1 MAVLFSFR
9 TAIYIYSHRRIVMT
23 PSYPQ
28 QINYGQPMAPADYGC
43 SILPQVLQQLYQSS
57 QISIQEYTYL
67 QNLWSSDRQMSATLY
82 NNLQTT
88 YGNFQLNPTSV
99 QNSVKNFLLN
109 AVQNLR
115 RNAAMNQPQQP
126 MYGGGYQQIPFNG
139 PYQNAPNQY
148 YGQNSYNYNSYAAYQ
163 QPTNLQSTMNNTML
177 SPSVTSTTKMPPQ
190 SAAQAVAAQNEQ
202 NEPINIKGEDEIQFC
217 GEVTTELIS
226 DDDNTPISVPNI
238 IEITPK
244 DIISCSQCHALHTD
258 VRYIPPVHDARSVL
272 AQLFQTK
279 YQEAISPERSFITI
293 AEWYQVHHFS
303 HLLSESP
310 KKLLD
315 ACSEMYANGKSNI
328 GKTVSEI
335 YKYLKANGGE
345 FGNSISKILMD
356 EVNKYASVVFSME
369 TIDGNASY
377 LEAFDDF
384 ADFQNIWLK
393 NNTFDKWKQP
403 KAPYHRA
410 ISKILSGTFGR
421 FFSNTRS
428 IYLKSD
434 STEDRF
440 IFETDQFLPY
450 TYKDIP
456 LYLVPYKDRTEDYEA
471 SVSKLMDDSMSII
484 VPQRMMI
491 FNLPLST
498 YEQTENFCFST
509 SVGPAEKILT
519 KIYETYG
526 VMEAIDVSNDNNTVS
541 VFGCSYNNHP
551 VFKIKS

>member
-1 MAVLFSFR
+1 
-9 TAIYIYSHRRIVMT
+9 MT

-28 QINYGQPMAPADYGC
+28 TYGQQPMTSADYGC
-43 SILPQVLQQLYQSS
+43 SIFPQVLQQLYQGS
-57 QISIQEYTYL
+57 QISMQEFSYL
-67 QNLWSSDRQMSATLY
+67 QNLWNSDRNMSSTLY
-82 NNLQTT
+82 NNLRNT
-88 YGNFQLNPTSV
+88 YGNFQLNPTEV
-99 QNSVKNFLLN
+99 QNSVSNFILN
-109 AVQNLR
+109 AVGNLR
-115 RNAAMNQPQQP
+115 RNAAMNQQP
-126 MYGGGYQQIPFNG
+126 MYGGYHQQIPFNG
-139 PYQNAPNQY
+139 PYQNGPNQY
-148 YGQNSYNYNSYAAYQ
+148 YGNNYYNNNSYAYQ
-163 QPTNLQSTMNNTML
+163 QPVNPVNTTMNNTML

-190 SAAQAVAAQNEQ
+190 SAAQAVAQAASQTAAQ
-202 NEPINIKGEDEIQFC
+202 NEPINIKGDDDVQFC

-226 DDDNTPISVPNI
+226 DDNNTSVNVPNI

-244 DIISCSQCHALHTD
+244 DIISCNQCHALHTD
-258 VRYIPPVHDARSVL
+258 VRYIPPVHDTRSVL
-272 AQLFQTK
+272 SQLFQPK
-279 YQEAISPERSFITI
+279 YQEIITPERSFISI
-293 AEWYQVHHFS
+293 AEFYQVHHFS
-303 HLLSESP
+303 HVLSESC

-315 ACSEMYANGKSNI
+315 TCSEMYASGKNNI

-345 FGNSISKILMD
+345 FGVNINKMLME

-421 FFSNTRS
+421 FFSNTRGL
-428 IYLKSD
+428 YLKSD
-434 STEDRF
+434 SAEDRF

-484 VPQRMMI
+484 IPQRMML
-491 FNLPLST
+491 FNLPLSS

-519 KIYETYG
+519 KIYEAYG

-541 VFGCSYNNHP
+541 VFGCSYNNRP

>member
-1 MAVLFSFR
+1 MMPYQQ
-9 TAIYIYSHRRIVMT
+9 TA
-23 PSYPQ
+23 
-28 QINYGQPMAPADYGC
+28 YGQQQMTPADYGC
-43 SILPQVLQQLYQSS
+43 SILPQVLQQLYQAS
-57 QISIQEYTYL
+57 QISMQEYSYL
-67 QNLWSSDRQMSATLY
+67 QNLWATDRQMSATLY

-99 QNSVKNFLLN
+99 QGSVKNFLLN

-115 RNAAMNQPQQP
+115 RNAAMNQQP
-126 MYGGGYQQIPFNG
+126 MYGYQQQVPFNG
-139 PYQNAPNQY
+139 PYQNPSSQY

-163 QPTNLQSTMNNTML
+163 QPANPVNTTMNNTML
-177 SPSVTSTTKMPPQ
+177 SPSVTSATKMQPQ
-190 SAAQAVAAQNEQ
+190 SAAQAVAQAASQSATQNEA
-202 NEPINIKGEDEIQFC
+202 IDIKGNDDVQFC

-226 DDDNTPISVPNI
+226 DNDDDNTSVNVPNI

-258 VRYIPPVHDARSVL
+258 VRYIPPVHDACSVL
-272 AQLFQTK
+272 SQLFQPK
-279 YQEAISPERSFITI
+279 YQEIITPERSFISI
-293 AEWYQVHHFS
+293 VEFYQVHHFS
-303 HLLSESP
+303 HVLSESC

-315 ACSEMYANGKSNI
+315 TCSEMYASGKNNI

-345 FGNSISKILMD
+345 FGANINKMLME

-393 NNTFDKWKQP
+393 NNTFNKWKQP

-410 ISKILSGTFGR
+410 ISKILSGSFGR
-421 FFSNTRS
+421 FFANTRGL
-428 IYLKSD
+428 YLKSD
-434 STEDRF
+434 CAEDRF

-450 TYKDIP
+450 MYKDIP

-471 SVSKLMDDSMSII
+471 AVSKLMEDSMTII
-484 VPQRMMI
+484 MPQRMML

-519 KIYETYG
+519 KIYDAYG

-541 VFGCSYNNHP
+541 VFGCSYNNRP

>member
-1 MAVLFSFR
+1 MMP
-9 TAIYIYSHRRIVMT
+9 Y
-23 PSYPQ
+23 Q
-28 QINYGQPMAPADYGC
+28 QAAYGQQPMTSADYGC
-43 SILPQVLQQLYQSS
+43 SIFPQVLQQLYQGS
-57 QISIQEYTYL
+57 QISMQEFSYL
-67 QNLWSSDRQMSATLY
+67 QNLWNSDRNMSSTLY
-82 NNLQTT
+82 NNLRNT
-88 YGNFQLNPTSV
+88 YGNFQLNPTEV
-99 QNSVKNFLLN
+99 QNSVSNFILN
-109 AVQNLR
+109 AVGNLR
-115 RNAAMNQPQQP
+115 RNAAMNQQP
-126 MYGGGYQQIPFNG
+126 MYGGYHQQIPFNG
-139 PYQNAPNQY
+139 PYQNGPNQY
-148 YGQNSYNYNSYAAYQ
+148 YGNNYYNNNSYAYQ
-163 QPTNLQSTMNNTML
+163 QPVNPVNTTMNNTML

-190 SAAQAVAAQNEQ
+190 SAAQAVAQAASQTAAQ
-202 NEPINIKGEDEIQFC
+202 NEPINIKGDDDVQFC

-226 DDDNTPISVPNI
+226 DDDNTSVNVPNI

-258 VRYIPPVHDARSVL
+258 VRYIPPVHNVRSVL
-272 AQLFQTK
+272 SQLFQPK
-279 YQEAISPERSFITI
+279 YQEIITPERSFISI
-293 AEWYQVHHFS
+293 AEFYQVHHFS
-303 HLLSESP
+303 HVLSESC

-315 ACSEMYANGKSNI
+315 TCSEMYASGKNNI

-345 FGNSISKILMD
+345 FGANINKMLME

-421 FFSNTRS
+421 FFANTRS
-428 IYLKSD
+428 IYLRNNSA
-434 STEDRF
+434 EDRF

-471 SVSKLMDDSMSII
+471 AVSKCMEDSMTII
-484 VPQRMMI
+484 MPQRMML

-519 KIYETYG
+519 KIYEAYG

-541 VFGCSYNNHP
+541 VFGCSYNNRP

>member
-1 MAVLFSFR
+1 MMPYQQ
-9 TAIYIYSHRRIVMT
+9 TA
-23 PSYPQ
+23 
-28 QINYGQPMAPADYGC
+28 YGQQQMTSADYGC
-43 SILPQVLQQLYQSS
+43 SIFPQVLQQLYQSS
-57 QISIQEYTYL
+57 QISIQECSYL
-67 QNLWSSDRQMSATLY
+67 QNLWNNDRQMSATLY
-82 NNLQTT
+82 NNLRNT
-88 YGNFQLNPTSV
+88 YGNFQLNPTEV
-99 QNSVKNFLLN
+99 QNSVSNFILN
-109 AVQNLR
+109 AVGNLR
-115 RNAAMNQPQQP
+115 RNAAMNQQQSQ
-126 MYGGGYQQIPFNG
+126 MYGSQQIPFNG
-139 PYQNAPNQY
+139 PYQTVPNQY
-148 YGQNSYNYNSYAAYQ
+148 YGNSYNYNSCATYQ
-163 QPTNLQSTMNNTML
+163 QPANLQPTNNTML
-177 SPSVTSTTKMPPQ
+177 SPSVTSATKMPPK

-202 NEPINIKGEDEIQFC
+202 NEPINIKGDDDVQFC

-226 DDDNTPISVPNI
+226 DNDDNNTSVNVPNI

-258 VRYIPPVHDARSVL
+258 VRYIPPVHDVRSVL
-272 AQLFQTK
+272 SQLFQPK
-279 YQEAISPERSFITI
+279 YQEIITPERSFISI
-293 AEWYQVHHFS
+293 AEFYQVHHFS
-303 HLLSESP
+303 HILSESC

-315 ACSEMYANGKSNI
+315 TCSEMYVNGKNNI

-335 YKYLKANGGE
+335 YKYLKSNGGE
-345 FGNSISKILMD
+345 FGNNINKMLME

-403 KAPYHRA
+403 KNPYHRA

-421 FFSNTRS
+421 FFANTRS
-428 IYLKSD
+428 IYLKNDSD
-434 STEDRF
+434 EDRF

-471 SVSKLMDDSMSII
+471 AVSKCMEDSMTII
-484 VPQRMMI
+484 MPQRMML

-519 KIYETYG
+519 KIYDAYG

-541 VFGCSYNNHP
+541 VFGCSYNNRP